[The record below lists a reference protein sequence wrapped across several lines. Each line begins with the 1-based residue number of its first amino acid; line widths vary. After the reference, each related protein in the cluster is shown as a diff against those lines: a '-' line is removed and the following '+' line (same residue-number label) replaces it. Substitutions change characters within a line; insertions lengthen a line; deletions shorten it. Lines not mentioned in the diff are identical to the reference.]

1 MTLKKVVFDLRG
13 IYMNHFVL
21 LSAAACLLLS
31 AGEAISQDQGDTDR
45 TEFPELKGEYFGQ
58 AKPGAKAEPFAVSVL
73 VVRQDHYIRSVTFS
87 PDGTEAYWPVIDLND
102 NYRRWIVGSRM
113 AEGTWTPP
121 ELAPFSKMGH
131 EDDVPCISPG
141 GDKLL
146 FISRR
151 PLKDGGAVGKE
162 NIWMMTRDGEGWSD
176 PVPLPEAV
184 NAPYTIHQ
192 QVSLDG
198 EDNLYFSGEG
208 TDGFGSLDIY
218 CSRYEEGEYQ
228 RPTNL
233 GPVIN
238 GPEGDY
244 TPFISADG
252 SCLIFTRNIG
262 ERWTLLLSFR
272 DRDGAWSPPADLR
285 EIIEGVEGMDLG
297 NPFVTHDGRY
307 LIFFGEQDGGITP
320 FWTDTSFI
328 DDLRARKRRR
338 ID

>member
-1 MTLKKVVFDLRG
+1 MKRL
-13 IYMNHFVL
+13 II
-21 LSAAACLLLS
+21 LSAAACLLLP
-31 AGEAISQDQGDTDR
+31 AGEARSRDQGEAVR

-58 AKPGAKAEPFAVSVL
+58 LKPGPKAEPFAVQVL
-73 VVRQDHYIRSVTFS
+73 SARSDHYIRSITFS

-113 AEGTWTPP
+113 VEGTWMRP
-121 ELAPFSKMGH
+121 ELAPFSKKGY

-151 PLKDGGAVGKE
+151 PLKQGDAVGKE
-162 NIWMMTRDGEGWSD
+162 NIWIMTRDGEGWSD

-184 NAPYTIHQ
+184 NALYTIHQ

-208 TDGFGSLDIY
+208 PGGYGELDIY
-218 CSRYEEGEYQ
+218 CSRYADGEYQ
-228 RPTNL
+228 QPKNL

-244 TPFISADG
+244 TPFIGADG
-252 SCLIFTRNIG
+252 SYLIFTRNIG
-262 ERWTLLLSFR
+262 ERWTLLISFR
-272 DRDGAWSPPADLR
+272 DRDGAWTSPADLR
-285 EIIEGVEGMDLG
+285 EIIEGVAGMDLG

-307 LIFFGEQDGGITP
+307 LIFFGERDGGITP

-328 DDLRARKRRR
+328 EELRDKR
-338 ID
+338 